1 MCCVADSEM
10 SKGRTNCLEKE
21 SEKEKK
27 NRVHERRADCFDK
40 NKACEGAREHQSVWA
55 KRRFWGDVEIQKFFG
70 GRGLVCAICAVI
82 GAGDDGDG

>member
-27 NRVHERRADCFDK
+27 IVCASEARIVLTKIRHVREQGNT
-40 NKACEGAREHQSVWA
+40 KACGRSADSGVMLKFRNFLEGGV
-55 KRRFWGDVEIQKFFG
+55 
-70 GRGLVCAICAVI
+70 
-82 GAGDDGDG
+82 